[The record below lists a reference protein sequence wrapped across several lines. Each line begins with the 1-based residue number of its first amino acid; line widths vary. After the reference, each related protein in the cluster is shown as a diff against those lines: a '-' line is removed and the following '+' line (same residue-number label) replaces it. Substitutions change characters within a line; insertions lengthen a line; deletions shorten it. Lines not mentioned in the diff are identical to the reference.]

1 VAYGIN
7 NQGEVVFIE
16 DGASMPQGVHATWT
30 PSMGGT
36 YTPSHTDYQSRY
48 QNNMRAGGAIEQM
61 LGVKPGQYATVGG
74 EIKNKGFW
82 ERYSESPT
90 MLALTAFGAG
100 IGIPALLAAAGAG
113 GGGAAGG
120 ALLANTAAP
129 GSSIYGG
136 LAAAGYPGAAAAGG
150 FAGGAGAAGALL
162 PNTAGAGSAINS
174 GLATAGYPGSTTAG
188 AWSPSAAQ
196 GGLLKNARTAYDMY
210 GKAKSAYPG
219 SAKKEDDQSKLGAA
233 APWLAGAGGA
243 MAGYALANR
252 GGGKGSQYGSAMDA
266 LIGKQT
272 QQMEQESPL
281 RRLLLSQSA
290 GLLPTY
296 MKQDPQFAQ
305 WMRNSG
311 G

>member
-1 VAYGIN
+1 
-7 NQGEVVFIE
+7 
-16 DGASMPQGVHATWT
+16 
-30 PSMGGT
+30 
-36 YTPSHTDYQSRY
+36 
-48 QNNMRAGGAIEQM
+48 
-61 LGVKPGQYATVGG
+61 
-74 EIKNKGFW
+74 
-82 ERYSESPT
+82 
-90 MLALTAFGAG
+90 
-100 IGIPALLAAAGAG
+100 
-113 GGGAAGG
+113 
-120 ALLANTAAP
+120 
-129 GSSIYGG
+129 
-136 LAAAGYPGAAAAGG
+136 
-150 FAGGAGAAGALL
+150 
-162 PNTAGAGSAINS
+162 
-174 GLATAGYPGSTTAG
+174 
-188 AWSPSAAQ
+188 
-196 GGLLKNARTAYDMY
+196 MY

-252 GGGKGSQYGSAMDA
+252 GGGKGSRYVERRWTRC
-266 LIGKQT
+266 IGKQT